1 MNKSSE
7 GFFTIIFAKEK
18 TNKLI
23 TQFLDIYTKNKE
35 MDKFSKYIDSV
46 VEKALN
52 EALEKKADEI
62 VSEIKTKVET
72 NEKLY
77 GKQNKLDV
85 AEPKGKIDAADF
97 RLLRKKKPM
106 KEYTMGDVEP
116 EMGVEPYGNFD
127 TEKVKVGKVKNV
139 GYDYEK
145 KVAKEF
151 NEGKFLG
158 QNRDGE
164 EYWTDEMDRVYTG
177 DFDFDYDEE
186 EFDDYDSFME
196 KAGNQRWFQGGDQ
209 SDMGKQN
216 FDRYRDKWG
225 PLKLRKR
232 KEMGEQETEE
242 GNAFSGALA
251 QAKKDGKKSFEVDGK
266 VYPVKKETNESR
278 DKFDG
283 RKSKVVGVY
292 SNIKKQRMEE
302 KWDGDV
308 DVKQTGQYSDMS
320 IQELNSAI
328 EKLKSQNE
336 KYQDDGKKVPEKN
349 KTKMAQLYFAKRAK
363 QGWKG
368 KGKAK
373 VEETFKLTESE
384 IIDLIERL
392 VKEQTEN
399 IEKKKVNAQVDL
411 NKVEKKNK
419 EVNDQHIKDTVEKMK
434 TYLKDASKGTYE
446 MNPDNF
452 PKGNGELAK
461 MDKKAYVGSEAVEE
475 YIEDFAYPGMTN
487 LVYDEIKPNDEW
499 IEANLEGTTKT
510 GNAQKDKD
518 GKNLGNAVASDTGKR
533 FSKNYKNNVYG
544 AEQMNASYKRY
555 PQPVDQAGEQT
566 EDGSL
571 ALKKGAKKSQQIFK
585 QLESE
590 NVKDNVLNEE
600 ISKMKSLLGYN
611 KKTQ

>member
-196 KAGNQRWFQGGDQ
+196 KSGNQRWFQGGDQ
-209 SDMGKQN
+209 SDMGRRT
-216 FDRYRDKWG
+216 FDYYRDKWG

-232 KEMGEQETEE
+232 KEMDEQEFEE

-533 FSKNYKNNVYG
+533 FSKNYKDNVYG

-590 NVKDNVLNEE
+590 NAKNNVLNEE
-600 ISKMKSLLGYN
+600 ISKMKSLVGYN